1 MKYDFNRNL
10 PIYIQVM
17 DEIKKK
23 IFNGSY
29 LFGTKIDSV
38 RDLALEYGVNP
49 NTVQKALSELEREGL
64 LYSKRSSGRFVSE
77 DIELIENFKKE
88 IIVEKIKIFVKEMEE
103 LGYSKEEII
112 KLIEELKFFICIS
125 DKK

>member
-38 RDLALEYGVNP
+38 RD
-49 NTVQKALSELEREGL
+49 
-64 LYSKRSSGRFVSE
+64 
-77 DIELIENFKKE
+77 
-88 IIVEKIKIFVKEMEE
+88 
-103 LGYSKEEII
+103 
-112 KLIEELKFFICIS
+112 
-125 DKK
+125 